1 MYSVLRSAKVGIGP
15 NKNRSKLMTVCK
27 IVVKPVAPGNWQNH
41 CISIK
46 KACFCAVLEWRVK

>member
-27 IVVKPVAPGNWQNH
+27 IVVKPGSAGSGKIIVFPSKNPVSARFWGM
-41 CISIK
+41 
-46 KACFCAVLEWRVK
+46 E